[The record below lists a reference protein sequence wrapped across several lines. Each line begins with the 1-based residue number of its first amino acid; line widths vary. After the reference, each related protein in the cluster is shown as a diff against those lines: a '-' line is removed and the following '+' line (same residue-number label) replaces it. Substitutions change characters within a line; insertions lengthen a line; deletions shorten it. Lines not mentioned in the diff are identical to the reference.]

1 MSGSRPQ
8 EREHREIAFR
18 IGGSEHVEIISE
30 IVTVSVGIPADVTVR
45 LVINAVA
52 FTVADPFFK
61 AITGAG
67 FSFPCAGINR
77 CSITSDSKIIEVNQ
91 PPFNGFI
98 QKLGAEDIK
107 KTFSRREIPGWFNFE
122 FCQKVIHRYLLDRR
136 SFFTLLFRLFWLL
149 LWRMERI

>member
-91 PPFNGFI
+91 PPFHPSFSAF
-98 QKLGAEDIK
+98 LASPLEDGADLK
-107 KTFSRREIPGWFNFE
+107 CCS
-122 FCQKVIHRYLLDRR
+122 YLRATDAG
-136 SFFTLLFRLFWLL
+136 
-149 LWRMERI
+149 